1 MTHYLSELAKMP
13 RNYAV
18 SFQVWNIISFW
29 TCFILKACFAATQ
42 AGSFLFNSPRSS
54 SKNLFHCCLLT
65 VRSTSVSEGY
75 FKTDPN
81 YSSLENTTFIR
92 LTLQALLWIFLMG
105 AKPGRNKRSYSKR
118 KCREWKRSDES
129 CFYYFLLLLA
139 QKESPFAL
147 LLESAVD
154 FLLAIQ

>member
-42 AGSFLFNSPRSS
+42 AGSFLFNSPSSS

-105 AKPGRNKRSYSKR
+105 AKPGRNKRGVT
-118 KCREWKRSDES
+118 
-129 CFYYFLLLLA
+129 
-139 QKESPFAL
+139 QKGNAGNGKDQMSHASIIFSSFWHKKNPHL
-147 LLESAVD
+147 HYCWSQL
-154 FLLAIQ
+154 